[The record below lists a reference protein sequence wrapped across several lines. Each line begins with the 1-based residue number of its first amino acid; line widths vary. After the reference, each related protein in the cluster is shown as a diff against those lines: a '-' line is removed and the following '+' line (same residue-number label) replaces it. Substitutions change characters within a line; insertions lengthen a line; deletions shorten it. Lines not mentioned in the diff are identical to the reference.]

1 MTRTVTRWAMALG
14 VVAAS
19 AVGQEATI
27 TDGAAAREVKVTA
40 KVTRTLVV
48 ADDRWGG
55 CAAQLDVSLV
65 DEGLA
70 NCDDDWITF
79 SCTGDHTSKSSAMR
93 MFDQA
98 QMAFALDRR
107 VRVYVDDSKTHN
119 GFCFVNRID
128 VLSS

>member
-1 MTRTVTRWAMALG
+1 MIRRIAKCAVALFVFAAPATAMQADTASVT
-14 VVAAS
+14 
-19 AVGQEATI
+19 T
-27 TDGAAAREVKVTA
+27 

-48 ADDRWGG
+48 ANDDWGG
-55 CAAQLDVSLV
+55 CAAQVEASLV

-70 NCDDDWITF
+70 NCNDKWVTF
-79 SCTGDHTSKSSAMR
+79 SCSGDHASKSSAMR

-107 VRVYVDDSKTHN
+107 VRIYVDDSKTHN

-128 VLSS
+128 VLAS

>member
-1 MTRTVTRWAMALG
+1 MTRMVTKWAMAVCIL
-14 VVAAS
+14 AAS
-19 AVGQEATI
+19 ATAQESSI
-27 TDGAAAREVKVTA
+27 TEVTA

-55 CAAQLDVSLV
+55 CAAQLDTSLV

-70 NCDDDWITF
+70 NCNDKWITF
-79 SCTGDHTSKSSAMR
+79 SCSGDHTGKSSAMR

-98 QMAFALDRR
+98 QMAFALGRQ

>member
-1 MTRTVTRWAMALG
+1 MTRTVTKWAMAISLL
-14 VVAAS
+14 AAS
-19 AVGQEATI
+19 ATAQEAT
-27 TDGAAAREVKVTA
+27 TTTVTA
-40 KVTRTLVV
+40 NVTRTLVV

-70 NCDDDWITF
+70 NCNDHWITF
-79 SCTGDHTSKSSAMR
+79 SCSGDHTTKSSAMR

-98 QMAFALDRR
+98 QMAFALDKQ

-128 VLSS
+128 VLAS